1 MYVIFKPIQN
11 RIDMAYIKY
20 FISVPYSV
28 EQMFNLVND
37 INSYTKF
44 LPGCNVSKILKKNN
58 NELIAE
64 MNIVSNGIV
73 RSLITHN
80 FFINNKSI
88 SILLVK
94 GPFKSFY
101 GYWEFIPITSAV
113 SRIEYSSHYEFKSI
127 FIEKIFNHIF
137 KTKYKNI
144 ITAFIS
150 RAHVIYGTYRT
161 L

>member
-1 MYVIFKPIQN
+1 
-11 RIDMAYIKY
+11 MADIKY

-28 EQMFNLVND
+28 EQMFHLVND

-44 LPGCNVSKILKKNN
+44 LPGCNVSRILEQNN

-64 MNIVSNGIV
+64 INIASNGIG
-73 RSLITHN
+73 RSIITHN
-80 FFINNKSI
+80 FFTNNKSI

-101 GYWEFIPITSAV
+101 GYWKFIPITSAI
-113 SRIEYSSHYEFKSI
+113 SRIEYSTHYEFQSI

-150 RAHVIYGTYRT
+150 RAHIIYGPCQT